1 LVDEKYIREEE
12 KEIIKY
18 VSFYIIL
25 FTPKSKRGLL
35 NYFECLENLSD
46 FDLLYNQNNL
56 VLKTRKN
63 GSDISSSFMLG
74 KTVYTLP
81 LSKFDQDVSI
91 DLISELIYNTE
102 ERIKWDKTLK
112 IYKKVHED
120 ENFFVTQAW
129 IFSPI
134 VLVSERDHIDKRISF
149 SNDGKFYHFCSA
161 IPDGVMEFY

>member
-1 LVDEKYIREEE
+1 
-12 KEIIKY
+12 
-18 VSFYIIL
+18 
-25 FTPKSKRGLL
+25 
-35 NYFECLENLSD
+35 
-46 FDLLYNQNNL
+46 
-56 VLKTRKN
+56 
-63 GSDISSSFMLG
+63 MLG

-81 LSKFDQDVSI
+81 LSKFDKDVSI
-91 DLISELIYNTE
+91 ELISKLIYDTA

-112 IYKKVHED
+112 VYNKVHED

-161 IPDGVMEFY
+161 IPDGVMSIFKIFRSFQKKIKLSGSKFLLILTQFQEMKRIYISLLSHKLISK